1 MKMKIDSLELKRVL
15 NHAERIASS
24 PKVIPAL
31 NTLLLSVIS
40 ETALEV
46 TAFDMTVG
54 SLGIYN
60 ITEGERGRIC
70 VPVKPFASFVKNLGD
85 RMVDVSIKEQVLVL
99 NAGDLKCKI
108 ECTPADNF
116 PVIPVSRDEFENGK
130 IDIEDYSLDSL
141 LDVSYA
147 TAKDSVR
154 ACLSGVSIKTSNNA
168 MKFCST
174 DGHRL
179 GYKEKDVGVA
189 VSLEKGVLVPKSWA
203 EATSKLLKDSVDDK
217 VSFFVNKKI
226 VAVKVGEVILFSNL
240 LFEDFPDYEEI
251 LNGKIDVSTRIRAKK
266 TDAVSAVRMAAALT
280 PEKTVRFEI
289 TDKEVMLY
297 FDAGIA
303 QGTGRFDCEYLEGDS
318 SSRTVSLNSAYVLDA
333 LDRIKGDYFVLS
345 QGDDMSPVFIEE
357 DIKQEGSDSVH
368 LIMPIRQ

>member
-1 MKMKIDSLELKRVL
+1 MKMKIDSLELKGIL

-54 SLGIYN
+54 SLGVYN
-60 ITEGERGRIC
+60 ITEGERGKIC

-108 ECTPADNF
+108 ECTPADDF

-130 IDIEDYSLDSL
+130 IEIEDSSLDSL

-154 ACLSGVSIKTSNNA
+154 ACLSGVSIKTSNNV

-240 LFEDFPDYEEI
+240 LFEDFPYYEEI

-303 QGTGRFDCEYLEGDS
+303 QGTGRFDCEYLEGES
-318 SSRTVSLNSAYVLDA
+318 SSRTVSLNSSYVLDA

-345 QGDDMSPVFIEE
+345 QGDDTSPVFIEE
-357 DIKQEGSDSVH
+357 DTKQEGSDSVH